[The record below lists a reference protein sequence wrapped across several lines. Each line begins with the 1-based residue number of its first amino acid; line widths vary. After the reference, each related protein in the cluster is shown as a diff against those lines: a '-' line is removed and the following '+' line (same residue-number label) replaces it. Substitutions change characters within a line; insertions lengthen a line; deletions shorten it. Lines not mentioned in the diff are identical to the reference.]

1 MLQLKKSY
9 LMMAPAIVMAA
20 QSTLVQAAQL
30 EEVLVTAT
38 KRQQTAQDIPMSV
51 EVMSGDTID
60 RNSIRDM
67 ADLSASVPSFI
78 VTESAGDRNIT
89 MRGMGS
95 PSAQRGIEQAVAM
108 YVDGVY
114 KPRSKQYYSAF
125 LDVDRVEI
133 LRGPQAVLFGIN
145 ATAGAINILSRSNR
159 PGDEFEAKIKI
170 GTELEDGGEIAE
182 IAVGG
187 GIGDTLGVRGVF
199 KYEDLDGF
207 ADTNSGPGGQEEN
220 MSGRLSLVWEPSE
233 NFTLTAKG
241 DYFDVTYEGQL
252 SEQICALPT
261 EQCQFNSPDLSSRF
275 PSSPSNS
282 YEHDTPALD
291 LTGELDGPG
300 YEIDGYNISLQLDW
314 MLGEHTLSAIFSDS
328 EFDHVMG
335 NDFDS
340 GAFVAPNV
348 HGMSADSFGEENFE
362 QQTLELRLVSP
373 GDEFIDYAVGV
384 YYQDSDMEDRAS
396 SMATFIEQAGLFD
409 VLGPLV
415 GLEKGPEGPWDIPFG
430 FGHVSQDQELWSAYA
445 NVTFN
450 LTDSLALTVGGRY
463 TDETKTV
470 ERSRSCGTASDGLN
484 TVEDSAG
491 TGACATYDAFLGVL
505 GLSGTFYATPENTVG
520 TKQDLDTDNFLPEVS
535 IAWDFHDNHN
545 LWARYAASA
554 KSGGM
559 SSSFGAIPGNLTFDE
574 ETVDAY
580 EVGIKSRFAD
590 GRGELNA
597 TAFYN
602 QYEDLQVTSITLAG
616 SVVDNAGEATIQ
628 GIEVDGRYLLADWLT
643 IGASVAWLDAEYDE
657 FDTAACAAGPS
668 KSKPNGDGSCD
679 ASGLEPPMA
688 ADFTYNVFADA
699 IFPLSDNLNLIAGL
713 SASGSTD
720 YVTEGT
726 FNENMRQDDWDMYN
740 GYIGIEQ
747 ADGQWNIN
755 LAGRNLGDEVLGGP
769 GIDLGGAFFTNSAV
783 GTKTHR
789 SVFLTAEYNF

>member
-1 MLQLKKSY
+1 MILKKSY
-9 LMMAPAIVMAA
+9 LMMVPAIVMGA
-20 QSTLVQAAQL
+20 QATLAQAQQL

-38 KRQQTAQDIPMSV
+38 KRAQTAQDIPMSV
-51 EVMSGDTID
+51 EVLSGAAMDQGG
-60 RNSIRDM
+60 IRDI
-67 ADLSASVPSFI
+67 ADLSNSVPGFI
-78 VTESAGDRNIT
+78 VAESAGDRNIT

-95 PSAQRGIEQAVAM
+95 PSGQRGIEQAVAM

-114 KPRSKQYYSAF
+114 KPRSKQYYTAF
-125 LDVDRVEI
+125 LDVDRVEV

-159 PGDEFEAKIKI
+159 PGDEFEAKVKI
-170 GTELEDGGEIAE
+170 GTELEHGGEIAE
-182 IAVGG
+182 IALGG
-187 GIGDTLGVRGVF
+187 GLGDSVGLRGVF

-207 ADTNSGPGGQEEN
+207 ADTDSGPGGQEEN
-220 MSGRLSLVWEPSE
+220 MSGRLSLIWELSE
-233 NFTLTAKG
+233 NFSLTAKG

-252 SEQICALPT
+252 SEQICALPSD
-261 EQCQFNSPDLSSRF
+261 QCQFNSPNLSSTF
-275 PSSPSNS
+275 GSKPSNS

-300 YEIDGYNISLQLDW
+300 YEAEGYNFSLQLDY
-314 MLGEHTLSAIFSDS
+314 MLGEHTLSAIVSDS
-328 EFDHVMG
+328 DFNHVLG

-348 HGMSADSFGEENFE
+348 HGMSADSFGEEDFQ
-362 QQTLELRLVSP
+362 QQTFELRLVSP
-373 GDEFIDYAVGV
+373 GGEFIDYVAGI
-384 YYQDSDMEDRAS
+384 YYQESDMEDRSA
-396 SMATFIEQAGLFD
+396 SMATFLEQAGLFD
-409 VLGPLV
+409 LGALV
-415 GLEKGPEGPWDIPFG
+415 GLEKGPQGAWDIPFG
-430 FGHVSQDQELWSAYA
+430 FGEVNQDQELWSAYA

-450 LTDSLALTVGGRY
+450 LTDALALTLGGRY

-470 ERSRSCGTASDGLN
+470 ERTRSCGTASDGLN
-484 TVEDSAG
+484 TTPDTAG
-491 TGACATYDAFLGVL
+491 TGACAAYDAFLGL
-505 GLSGTFYATPENTVG
+505 IGLSGTFYSTPENTVG

-535 IAWDFHDNHN
+535 IAWDFHEDHN
-545 LWARYAASA
+545 LWARYASSA

-574 ETVDAY
+574 ETVDAF
-580 EVGIKSRFAD
+580 EAGLKSRFND

-628 GIEVDGRYLLADWLT
+628 GIELDGRYLLTDWLT
-643 IGASVAWLDAEYDE
+643 LGASVAWLDAEYDE
-657 FDTAACAAGPS
+657 FGTAACAAGPS
-668 KSKPNGDGSCD
+668 ESKPNGDGSCD
-679 ASGLEPPMA
+679 ATGLTPPMA
-688 ADFTYNVFADA
+688 ADFTYNVFADVL
-699 IFPLSDNLNLIAGL
+699 FPVTDNLNLTAGI

-720 YVTEGT
+720 YITEGT

-740 GYIGIEQ
+740 AYIGIEQ
-747 ADGQWNIN
+747 SDGRWNVN

-769 GIDLGGAFFTNSAV
+769 GIDLGGSFYTNSAI

-789 SVFLTAEYNF
+789 SIFLTAEYNF